1 MDQATKAGNREHSP
15 AILAAIAAT
24 ADAPPAGGGT
34 GAGE

>member
-15 AILAAIAAT
+15 AILAAIAAG
-24 ADAPPAGGGT
+24 ADAPPAGSGP